1 MLKDVS
7 FKYLNNASSVRNLTK
22 ISFPSYLLGSEIVV
36 AGKIQNND
44 VKVLDLSVEGLGSQ
58 GTVELSLSADLDDNS
73 FPALTKPGDYVKITE
88 KIWAYL
94 TIKQLLEKSVGEK
107 DLTVKE
113 DIKKQALELSLKVTI
128 SVYFSL
134 VKRTAENHSLLM

>member
-7 FKYLNNASSVRNLTK
+7 FKYLNNASSVQNLTK

-36 AGKIQNND
+36 AGKIENND
-44 VKVLDLSVEGLGSQ
+44 VKVFDLSVEGLGSQ

-73 FPALTKPGDYVKITE
+73 FPELTKPGDYVKITE

-94 TIKQLLEKSVGEK
+94 TIKQLLEKSVGET
-107 DLTVKE
+107 DPTVKE
-113 DIKKQALELSLKVTI
+113 DMKKQALELSLKVTI